1 MNSNVFISSC
11 STKFYKIVFL
21 KKFTEFTWKHLRS
34 TTLIKRDSS
43 ADVFLC
49 KIFKSPLLQNTSVW
63 LHPDFFIC
71 LRWFYSRQD
80 VREYCGDIA
89 FFCSCTCIKVLFT
102 DTFLICWFHWK
113 LEVISTFLLWTK
125 ITVFLSKSFLS
136 IHVNKVSHYSMAYS
150 QSTISRKSK
159 MAVYFNLNWNE
170 ISRVNKFS

>member
-80 VREYCGDIA
+80 VSGILWRHG
-89 FFCSCTCIKVLFT
+89 F
-102 DTFLICWFHWK
+102 
-113 LEVISTFLLWTK
+113 FLL
-125 ITVFLSKSFLS
+125 LHMHKSFVYWHFPNMLIPLKIRS
-136 IHVNKVSHYSMAYS
+136 HFNFSALNKDHCIFKQIIFEYSC
-150 QSTISRKSK
+150 K
-159 MAVYFNLNWNE
+159 
-170 ISRVNKFS
+170 